1 MAKRGRK
8 PKIRLSFKEE
18 KLKAILKYQMGFPLT
33 LEETSYMMAKSEE
46 DRLSVVAIR
55 QIEQSALAKIKEA
68 FKTKY
73 GIESIS
79 DIFEFN

>member
-8 PKIRLSFKEE
+8 PKVRLSFKEE

-33 LEETSYMMAKSEE
+33 LEETSYMMANSEE

-55 QIEQSALAKIKEA
+55 QIEQSALAKIKDA
-68 FKTKY
+68 LKTKF
-73 GIESIS
+73 GIESLA
-79 DIFEFN
+79 DIIDLH